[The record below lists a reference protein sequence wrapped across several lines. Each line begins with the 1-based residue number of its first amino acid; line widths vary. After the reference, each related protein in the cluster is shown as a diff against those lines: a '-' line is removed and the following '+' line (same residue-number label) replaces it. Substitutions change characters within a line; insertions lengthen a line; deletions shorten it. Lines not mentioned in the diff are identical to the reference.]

1 MRIIQLVGADGKRR
15 CRGPCR
21 NATAWNPAGPGFT
34 ARQIHQRR
42 PQCEN
47 GVGPPHPQAA
57 PGVDHDEA
65 AQPGAEPRREQVEA
79 PGFIGRSQVDE
90 DGAGFHERERS
101 LHSFLARAVGIDDR
115 RDLAV
120 GADGHIVGRELV
132 AAADVRQRRRGHP
145 GIQPAQADLAR
156 HVRDQ
161 EGDVKAAGEEAGMQA
176 PVAATTQGDRQLL
189 AKGQCRSRCSRCTAR
204 CACSAA
210 TGSAPST
217 AACPSSPSGWPR
229 RRARRPRNCASMPW
243 FKAPKD
249 QRGTQESRDPSS
261 HAGRRHRPRP
271 ACD

>member
-21 NATAWNPAGPGFT
+21 NATAWNLAGPGFT

-65 AQPGAEPRREQVEA
+65 AQPGAEHRGEQVEA
-79 PGFIGRSQVDE
+79 PGFLGRGQVDE
-90 DGAGFHERERS
+90 DG
-101 LHSFLARAVGIDDR
+101 
-115 RDLAV
+115 
-120 GADGHIVGRELV
+120 
-132 AAADVRQRRRGHP
+132 QRGRGHA
-145 GIQPAQADLAR
+145 GVQPAQADLAR